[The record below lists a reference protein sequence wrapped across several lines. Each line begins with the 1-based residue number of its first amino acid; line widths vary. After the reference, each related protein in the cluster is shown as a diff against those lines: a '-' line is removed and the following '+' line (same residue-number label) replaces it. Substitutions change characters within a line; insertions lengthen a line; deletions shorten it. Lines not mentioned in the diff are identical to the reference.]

1 MNKIYALMIAGLFVA
16 SCSGG
21 GGDSSTTPTPTTT
34 PTPAATAA
42 TGVALAVSGKSLD
55 FSWTAGSNVDHY
67 RISVN
72 PDGASGFTVDVNA
85 SNIASS
91 ATSFSLEIP
100 VHKTNW
106 LAAQYIIEACNAD
119 NVCVA
124 SPNQTVA
131 LVDSVAA
138 TVYVKASNTGVGDN
152 FGFSVA
158 ISGDGNTLAVSAKL
172 EDSFAL
178 GINGVQSDNG
188 SVSSGAVY
196 VFTKVNNSWSQQA
209 YVKASNTQA
218 NDNFGDAVALSADGN
233 TLVVGAAG
241 EDSAATGI
249 DGNQADNTATSSGA
263 VYVFTRTGMVWSQ
276 QAYVKT
282 SNAGSNDF
290 FGYALNLSDDG

>member
-21 GGDSSTTPTPTTT
+21 GSDSATTPGPSTTPV
-34 PTPAATAA
+34 ATAA

-106 LAAQYIIEACNAD
+106 LAAQYIVEACNAD

-124 SPNQTVA
+124 SPNQSVA

-138 TVYVKASNTGVGDN
+138 TVYV
-152 FGFSVA
+152 
-158 ISGDGNTLAVSAKL
+158 
-172 EDSFAL
+172 
-178 GINGVQSDNG
+178 
-188 SVSSGAVY
+188 
-196 VFTKVNNSWSQQA
+196 
-209 YVKASNTQA
+209 
-218 NDNFGDAVALSADGN
+218 
-233 TLVVGAAG
+233 
-241 EDSAATGI
+241 
-249 DGNQADNTATSSGA
+249 
-263 VYVFTRTGMVWSQ
+263 
-276 QAYVKT
+276 
-282 SNAGSNDF
+282 
-290 FGYALNLSDDG
+290 